1 MLYTTD
7 QMMAEFAEHWSHS
20 EDSIIYGLMDEM
32 NQALEFGSDLSE
44 KMADWT
50 AIDKAQGTTLDMIAE
65 QYQVARP
72 DGDDGFLRFLIR
84 LKSQV
89 AQSDGTLNAIAKII
103 AGSLE
108 VDIHSIQIVS
118 NRTADNKNVNHV
130 AIRGI
135 PDDIVTDER
144 EKSILLDNLKGAAML
159 GVWIDEI
166 AYRASVETSLYI
178 GTAMGSHTTYE
189 IGSEEVAYG

>member
-72 DGDDGFLRFLIR
+72 G
-84 LKSQV
+84 
-89 AQSDGTLNAIAKII
+89 
-103 AGSLE
+103 
-108 VDIHSIQIVS
+108 IH
-118 NRTADNKNVNHV
+118 
-130 AIRGI
+130 
-135 PDDIVTDER
+135 
-144 EKSILLDNLKGAAML
+144 
-159 GVWIDEI
+159 
-166 AYRASVETSLYI
+166 
-178 GTAMGSHTTYE
+178 
-189 IGSEEVAYG
+189 